1 MQSGEWPTA
10 ESKGTEV
17 TDLLFE
23 QGPIRPPSEAQS
35 LLLRLTRNCPW
46 NRCEFCHTYKGQK
59 FSLRTVEEVKKDIDT
74 VSEIALEL
82 KALSWW
88 VGVGGEITA
97 NLVRFVL
104 QNPREYPDTFRSIV
118 LWLYVGGKNVFLQ
131 DANSL
136 VLKTDHVVEVLTYL
150 RKKFPFV
157 ERITTYARSKTL
169 SKKSVDE
176 LRSLH
181 RAGLSRIHIG
191 LETGYDPL
199 LEVIQKGV
207 TAEEH
212 VIAGRKVKDSGISLS
227 EYVVLGLGGKKMW
240 REHAIET
247 ARVLSQINPDFIRV
261 RTLKVLKTM
270 PLYEKIARGEFVLMS
285 DEEVVLEEKLLIEHL
300 NGINSRF
307 VSDHILN
314 LLEEVEG
321 KLPEGKEKML
331 AVIDQYL
338 ALSAEEKE
346 NFRLGRRAGIYRF
359 LSDLQNPELHNEVEK
374 AIKRIKDETPGGI
387 EAVISE
393 LMSSFI

>member
-1 MQSGEWPTA
+1 MQSSEWPTA
-10 ESKGTEV
+10 GSKGTEV

-46 NRCEFCHTYKGQK
+46 NRCEFCHTYKDQK

-74 VSEIALEL
+74 VSEIAQEL
-82 KALSWW
+82 KALSWR
-88 VGVGGEITA
+88 VGEGGEITA

-157 ERITTYARSKTL
+157 ERITTYARSKTI

-212 VIAGRKVKDSGISLS
+212 VIAGRRVKDSGISLS

-261 RTLKVLKTM
+261 RTLRVLKTM
-270 PLYEKIARGEFVLMS
+270 PLHEKIAREEFVLMS

-300 NGINSRF
+300 NGISSRF

-331 AVIDQYL
+331 AVIAQYL

-374 AIKRIKDETPGGI
+374 AIKRIKEETPGGI

>member
-1 MQSGEWPTA
+1 MQSSEWPTTG
-10 ESKGTEV
+10 SKGTEV

-82 KALSWW
+82 KALSWR
-88 VGVGGEITA
+88 VGEGGEITA

-212 VIAGRKVKDSGISLS
+212 IIAGRKVKDSGISLS

>member
-1 MQSGEWPTA
+1 
-10 ESKGTEV
+10 V
-17 TDLLFE
+17 TDLHFE

-46 NRCEFCHTYKGQK
+46 NRCEFCHTYKDQT
-59 FSLRTVEEVKKDIDT
+59 FSLRTVEEVKKDIDA
-74 VSEIALEL
+74 VSEIAKEL
-82 KALSWW
+82 KALSWRL
-88 VGVGGEITA
+88 GEGGEITA

-104 QNPREYPDTFRSIV
+104 ESPEGYSDAFRNIA
-118 LWLYVGGKNVFLQ
+118 LWIYSGGKNVFLQ

-136 VLKTDHVVEVLTYL
+136 VLKTDHVVDVLTTL
-150 RKKFPFV
+150 REKFPSV
-157 ERITTYARSKTL
+157 ERITTYARSKTI

-181 RAGLSRIHIG
+181 RAGLSRIHMG

-212 VIAGRKVKDSGISLS
+212 VIAGRRVKDSGISLS

-240 REHAIET
+240 CEHAVET
-247 ARVLSQINPDFIRV
+247 AKVLSQINPDFIRV

-270 PLYEKIARGEFVLMS
+270 PLYERIARKEFILLS
-285 DEEVVLEEKLLIEHL
+285 DKEVVVEEKLLIEHL
-300 NGINSRF
+300 KGISSRF

-338 ALSAEEKE
+338 ALSEEEKE

-359 LSDLQNPELHNEVEK
+359 LSHLQNPELHNEVEK
-374 AIKRIKDETPGGI
+374 AIKRIKEETPGGI
-387 EAVISE
+387 ETVISE